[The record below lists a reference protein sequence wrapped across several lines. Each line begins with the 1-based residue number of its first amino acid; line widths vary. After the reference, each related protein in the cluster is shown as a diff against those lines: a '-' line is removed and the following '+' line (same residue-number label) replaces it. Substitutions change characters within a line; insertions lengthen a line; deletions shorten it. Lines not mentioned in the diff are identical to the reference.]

1 MFSSTH
7 LGEVME
13 TTCPQC
19 KSRFRLTE
27 KQLSQA
33 FGKVSCGECGNVFNA
48 MTDLQN
54 YEGALP
60 LDYFARQ
67 AEEDEFLQESSL
79 SISAIDVDVDV
90 DDDDDADTDADTDA
104 ETVFVERRQV
114 SLHEAMYGSERRSL
128 FALGPLGWFVGILLL
143 AAVGIAQTIYYQRY
157 QLIEKPRYQQQVLN
171 LCQVLPCA
179 ETSFSSIEQIRL
191 LERNIFTHPVATNAL
206 MVTGSFVNQAPFAQ
220 KLPDLLISLFDV
232 QGKLIANRLFSPPE
246 YLLDD
251 KNRGIVKPE
260 LPVQFRLEIVDP
272 GTDALTYEFEFF

>member
-13 TTCPQC
+13 TACPQC

-33 FGKVSCGECGNVFNA
+33 FGKVCCGECGNVFNA

-60 LDYFARQ
+60 PDYFARQ
-67 AEEDEFLQESSL
+67 VEEDEFLQESSL

-90 DDDDDADTDADTDA
+90 DVDVDA
-104 ETVFVERRQV
+104 ETEFVERRQV

-251 KNRGIVKPE
+251 KNRGVVKPE